1 MAMQCTEV
9 SLPDASVQCDP
20 EATPERQDGVVIPAC
35 ILTSASFIKGN
46 MYPEVKEKLEMVD
59 VLL

>member
-1 MAMQCTEV
+1 MAMQRSEV
-9 SLPDASVQCDP
+9 NLPDASVQCDP
-20 EATPERQDGVVIPAC
+20 ETTPERQDGVIIPAC
-35 ILTSASFIKGN
+35 ILTSASFIKGS